1 MKNLGYKFALIGVV
15 AIIGLLAIYPPR
27 EKLKLGI
34 DLSGGTILVYE
45 VMKDTLPPGFN
56 LDELIGA
63 LKNRI
68 DPQGVREIPIRKLGP
83 YRFEIILP
91 KASSE
96 EVEEVKRN
104 LTDVG
109 ALEFQILANR
119 KHDEPG
125 TIRPRPHADST

>member
-15 AIIGLLAIYPPR
+15 AVIGLLAIYPPR

-45 VMKDTLPPGFN
+45 VMKDTLPPGFS
-56 LDELIGA
+56 LDELIAA

-68 DPQGVREIPIRKLGP
+68 DPQGVREIPIRKLPP

-91 KASSE
+91 EASAEEAQLRVREAMEGAMKLDVPLLVEAGVGPSWDKA
-96 EVEEVKRN
+96 
-104 LTDVG
+104 
-109 ALEFQILANR
+109 
-119 KHDEPG
+119 H
-125 TIRPRPHADST
+125 

>member
-1 MKNLGYKFALIGVV
+1 MVENRHAFKFGMIGATLFV
-15 AIIGLLAIYPPR
+15 GLYAMTPPR
-27 EKLKLGI
+27 DKLKLGI

-45 VMKDTLPPGFN
+45 VMKDSLPPGFS

-83 YRFEIILP
+83 YRLEIILP
-91 KASSE
+91 EASAE

-104 LTDVG
+104 LTDV
-109 ALEFQILANR
+109 
-119 KHDEPG
+119 
-125 TIRPRPHADST
+125 